1 MLRIATRC
9 AREAGTR
16 KVKDDLDHE
25 GEAGAMTFAI
35 LRAAGGSLDWR
46 TLCHA
51 MNRALPD
58 CPAHLIARA
67 QGYSLACGALTG
79 VDVLSID
86 ETNRHAKAVNTDVL
100 ATNAKRALT
109 AARRVMKRAGIQ
121 P

>member
-1 MLRIATRC
+1 MRRNIRTTPTR
-9 AREAGTR
+9 A
-16 KVKDDLDHE
+16 KDDLDHE
-25 GEAGAMTFAI
+25 GDAGAMTFAI

-67 QGYSLACGALTG
+67 QGYSHACGALTG
-79 VDVLSID
+79 FDVVSID
-86 ETNRHAKAVNTDVL
+86 ETNAHAKAVNTDVL
-100 ATNAKRALT
+100 TATAKRAIT
-109 AARRVMKRAGIQ
+109 AARREMKRAGIL